1 MKIFNRTSI
10 IILSTIFLISG
21 CSKEN
26 VHNQATTGSVIFI
39 HPDGSGLN
47 MWGALRL
54 LQVGPDGMLNWDK
67 MEHMG
72 AYRGHLSNSANSSSN
87 GGGTVHAY
95 GVKTHYDA
103 YGNNPEKPFKSLS
116 GTDYSIMTE
125 AKMQGKSIAII
136 NSGHICEP
144 GTGVYLSNSINRALE
159 DTIALQII
167 YSGADII
174 FAGGEVMLLPE
185 GEIGFHGEQGIRK
198 DNRNLLKEAEKLGY
212 KVIFTRAE
220 LLALPSEANKILG
233 IFSGRDTFNDDDEET
248 LYALG
253 VPQYNQSAPTIAEMT
268 AVALRILKAKKNRD
282 FFIVIEE
289 EGTDNFSNYNNAS
302 GALEALRRADEA
314 IGIAMEFI
322 DENPNTLLITAAD
335 SDAGAMQ
342 VIGIRDE
349 KKFNE
354 SLSATSTN
362 GAPIDGV
369 GGTGTLPFV
378 AKSDRFGNK
387 LRFRI
392 AWATNSDV
400 MGAILAKTYGLN
412 SELLPNNVDNTDI
425 YRLTY
430 KTLFGVDLK

>member
-1 MKIFNRTSI
+1 MKIFNRSSI
-10 IILSTIFLISG
+10 LILTIIFLTSG
-21 CSKEN
+21 CNKEN
-26 VHNQATTGSVIFI
+26 THTQATTGSVIFI
-39 HPDGSGLN
+39 HPDGSGLS

-54 LQVGPDGMLNWDK
+54 LQVGPDSMLNWDK

-72 AYRGHLSNSANSSSN
+72 VYRGHLANSASSSSN

-116 GTDYSIMTE
+116 GKEYSIMTE
-125 AKMQGKSIAII
+125 AKIKGKSIAII

-144 GTGVYLSNSINRALE
+144 GTGVYLSNSIHRSLE

-185 GEIGFHGEQGIRK
+185 GEIGFHGEPGIRK
-198 DNRNLLKEAEKLGY
+198 DNRNLLKEAEELGY
-212 KVIFTRAE
+212 KVIFTRKE
-220 LLALPSEANKILG
+220 LLTIPSKTNKVLG
-233 IFSGRDTFNDDDEET
+233 IFSARDTFNDPDEET
-248 LYALG
+248 LKTSGL
-253 VPQYNQSAPTIAEMT
+253 PQYNQNAPTLAEMT
-268 AVALRILKAKKNRD
+268 DVALTILNSKKKD

-289 EGTDNFSNYNNAS
+289 EGSDNFSNHNNAS
-302 GALEALRRADEA
+302 GALEALQRADDA
-314 IGIAMEFI
+314 IGIAMEFV
-322 DENPNTLLITAAD
+322 DKNPNTLLITAAD

-349 KKFNE
+349 NKFNKP
-354 SLSATSTN
+354 LSTTSNN

-378 AKSDRFGNK
+378 AKADRFGNK
-387 LRFRI
+387 LHFKI
-392 AWATNSDV
+392 AWATESDV
-400 MGAILAKTYGLN
+400 MGAILAKTHGLN
-412 SELLPNNVDNTDI
+412 SKLLPNNVDNTDI

-430 KTLFGVDLK
+430 KTLFGVNLK